1 MRSYALGKE
10 NVLEQFEVSR
20 PGSPIMNVDLFETL
34 TDGKP
39 IHVLLVD
46 DDEDSYLLTRRHISK
61 ITGHTLHLEWASSYE
76 TGLDLISENRH
87 NVYLLDYRLGP
98 RTGIE
103 LLKEAL
109 ALGCKAPIIMLTTEN
124 PEVDAEAMKLG
135 AADFL
140 SKDKLDSS
148 LLERSI
154 RYSLKHFQT
163 LQVLREREA
172 QMNAF
177 MQNVPCAV
185 YMKDLEGRY
194 VYANETCAAVFRR
207 GIAEV
212 LGKTDSELLPKTTAT
227 KSRNIHLQVIAQNR
241 AIETTES
248 FTRDDGPHYWLTTRF
263 PICNHHGEVM
273 MVGGAAIDI
282 TENKRLERE
291 IQEISE
297 REKRRIGQDL
307 HDGLGQYLTG
317 IACMVKVVE
326 QKLENKNLPESA
338 DVGKITAMVN
348 ETISQAPGSRARAV
362 TGRAG
367 EKRPS
372 GCLERAGLPRQPHQ
386 HQLSDQAPALTKVYD
401 NAAAIH
407 LYRIAQEAVNNG
419 IKHGNA
425 ANIVIGLNTQ
435 NNQVELTIHDDGS
448 GIRKTGGK
456 PRGMGL
462 RVMAYRAAMIGAT
475 VTVEPSPAGGT
486 LVRCVMP
493 NRPPAAKK
501 KNSRKPAPRLGKEPR
516 SRLPGEAAVA

>member
-1 MRSYALGKE
+1 
-10 NVLEQFEVSR
+10 
-20 PGSPIMNVDLFETL
+20 MNVDLFETL
-34 TDGKP
+34 THGEP

-46 DDEDSYLLTRRHISK
+46 DDEDSYLLTRRHLSK
-61 ITGHTLHLEWASSYE
+61 ISGHRLHLEWAPSFE
-76 TGLDLISENRH
+76 RGLEMISEKRH
-87 NVYLLDYRLGP
+87 NVYLLDYRLGAQ
-98 RTGIE
+98 TGLE
-103 LLKEAL
+103 LLKAAL

-185 YMKDLEGRY
+185 YMKDLDGRY
-194 VYANETCAAVFRR
+194 IYANETCAAVFRR
-207 GIAEV
+207 GVQEV
-212 LGKTDSELLPKTTAT
+212 LGKTDADLLPKTTAT
-227 KSRNIHLQVIAQNR
+227 KSRNIHQQVIAQNR

-248 FTRDDGPHYWLTTRF
+248 FNRDDGPHYWLTTRF
-263 PICNHHGEVM
+263 PICNDRGAVM

-326 QKLENKNLPESA
+326 QKLESKNLAESA

-348 ETISQAPGSRARAV
+348 ETISQARDLARGLSPVELENNGLQAALTELASRVSRTSV
-362 TGRAG
+362 NC
-367 EKRPS
+367 EVK
-372 GCLERAGLPRQPHQ
+372 
-386 HQLSDQAPALTKVYD
+386 APTITKVYD

-407 LYRIAQEAVNNG
+407 LYRIAQEAVNNS

-425 ANIVIGLNTQ
+425 KNITIGLSTQ
-435 NNQVELTIHDDGS
+435 NNQVELTVLDDGC
-448 GIRKTGGK
+448 GIRKQGGK
-456 PRGMGL
+456 PTGMGL
-462 RVMAYRAAMIGAT
+462 RVMNYRAAMIGAT
-475 VTVEPSPAGGT
+475 VSVEPAPSCGT
-486 LVRCVMP
+486 IVRCVMS
-493 NRPPAAKK
+493 NRPPDAKQK
-501 KNSRKPAPRLGKEPR
+501 SAKRRVPPGHGREPR
-516 SRLPGEAAVA
+516 ARHAEAAAA

>member
-1 MRSYALGKE
+1 
-10 NVLEQFEVSR
+10 
-20 PGSPIMNVDLFETL
+20 MNVNLFETL
-34 TDGKP
+34 TNGQP

-46 DDEDSYLLTRRHISK
+46 DDEDSYMLTRRHLSK
-61 ITGHTLHLEWASSYE
+61 ITGQKLHLDWSPSYE
-76 TGLDLISENRH
+76 EGLDLISENRH
-87 NVYLLDYRLGP
+87 HVYLLDYRLGVK
-98 RTGIE
+98 TGIE

-154 RYSLKHFQT
+154 RYSLKHFRT

-172 QMNAF
+172 QMDAF

-194 VYANETCAAVFRR
+194 IYANETCATVFRR
-207 GIAEV
+207 GVGEV
-212 LGKTDSELLPKTTAT
+212 VGKTDADLLPKTTAT
-227 KSRNIHLQVIAQNR
+227 KSRNIHHQVISQNR

-248 FTRDDGPHYWLTTRF
+248 FTREDGAHYWLTTRF

-291 IQEISE
+291 VQEISE

-326 QKLENKNLPESA
+326 QKLEMKYLPESA

-348 ETISQAPGSRARAV
+348 ETISQARDLARGLCPVELENNGLQAALQELASRVSRTNV
-362 TGRAG
+362 VCSF
-367 EKRPS
+367 K
-372 GCLERAGLPRQPHQ
+372 
-386 HQLSDQAPALTKVYD
+386 APTFAKVYD

-407 LYRIAQEAVNNG
+407 LYRIAQEAVNNS

-425 ANIVIGLNTQ
+425 KSISIGLNTQ
-435 NNQVELTIHDDGS
+435 NNQVELTVQDDGR
-448 GIRKTGGK
+448 GIHKTGGK
-456 PRGMGL
+456 PNGMGL
-462 RVMAYRAAMIGAT
+462 RVMNYRAAMIGAT
-475 VTVEPSPAGGT
+475 VTVEPAPGSGT

-493 NRPPAAKK
+493 NRPPDAKK
-501 KNSRKPAPRLGKEPR
+501 KSVAKKSAARAPGTEPR
-516 SRLPGEAAVA
+516 TSHPEAAAA